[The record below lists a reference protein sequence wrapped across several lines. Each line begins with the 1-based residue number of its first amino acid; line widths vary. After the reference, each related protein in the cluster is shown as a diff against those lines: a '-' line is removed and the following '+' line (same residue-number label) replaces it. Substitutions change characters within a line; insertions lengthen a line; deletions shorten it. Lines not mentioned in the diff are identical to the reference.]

1 MAGPASATQDDAGLT
16 AWQSA
21 WATAQALTPPRPVK
35 LPPRPEGMPSP
46 PTNALR
52 PIPPIPPSFENQTVR
67 MVVRPTI
74 GGELLRIQF
83 SNASGAD
90 PVRFAAV
97 RLAKSLGDGRIDPE
111 SDRRDRNRDVEG
123 KRGAE
128 RVNFGGR

>member
-1 MAGPASATQDDAGLT
+1 
-16 AWQSA
+16 
-21 WATAQALTPPRPVK
+21 
-35 LPPRPEGMPSP
+35 MPSP

-97 RLAKSLGDGRIDPE
+97 RIAKSLGAARIDPE
-111 SDRRDRNRDVEG
+111 SDQRVTFSGEADVTIQP
-123 KRGAE
+123 GAIAISDPVKNDVGALDLLAE
-128 RVNFGGR
+128 IGRAHVATPVTTAQ

>member
-1 MAGPASATQDDAGLT
+1 
-16 AWQSA
+16 
-21 WATAQALTPPRPVK
+21 
-35 LPPRPEGMPSP
+35 MPSP

-97 RLAKSLGDGRIDPE
+97 RIAKSLGDARIDPE
-111 SDRRDRNRDVEG
+111 SDRRVTFSGEADVTIQP
-123 KRGAE
+123 GAIAIRSE
-128 RVNFGGR
+128 EHTSELQSLMRISYSVFCLKKKN